1 MSTSQ
6 AFGPAPGTKGPARA
20 VGLMTADGAEL
31 PLLIAWLLT
40 ERLPKPAW
48 LLPPSDLLV
57 QEACSRASPGCGGT
71 LAGEAGPVTVA
82 GLGDQVPAP
91 WSLPRGAAV
100 ASFPEDRHDSSF
112 PLVGSCRQGSYS
124 VPCGAVSRVCYYHYL
139 AKRKTSPKR

>member
-1 MSTSQ
+1 M
-6 AFGPAPGTKGPARA
+6 
-20 VGLMTADGAEL
+20 GLMTADGAEL

-57 QEACSRASPGCGGT
+57 REACGRASPGCGGT
-71 LAGEAGPVTVA
+71 LAGEAGPVAEA

-100 ASFPEDRHDSSF
+100 ASFPEDRRDSSS
-112 PLVGSCRQGSYS
+112 PARQVLPTRLLLSPMRCCEPCVLLSLSC
-124 VPCGAVSRVCYYHYL
+124 
-139 AKRKTSPKR
+139 KEENKPKEVK

>member
-1 MSTSQ
+1 
-6 AFGPAPGTKGPARA
+6 
-20 VGLMTADGAEL
+20 MTADGAEL

-57 QEACSRASPGCGGT
+57 REACGRASPGCGGT
-71 LAGEAGPVTVA
+71 LAGEAGPVAVA

-100 ASFPEDRHDSSF
+100 ASFPEDKKGLWGLGPAASHLSGPADKALTQSH
-112 PLVGSCRQGSYS
+112 
-124 VPCGAVSRVCYYHYL
+124 AVL
-139 AKRKTSPKR
+139 